1 MGLLTTAAIFT
12 VSNAGAKT
20 ANLSL
25 FIAFVV
31 IIGTEVGLELFEI
44 FVQVADLVQIA
55 SDTTYMTIF
64 ITQIVF
70 VIMAIP
76 FLFLRPRAMKV

>member
-1 MGLLTTAAIFT
+1 
-12 VSNAGAKT
+12 
-20 ANLSL
+20 
-25 FIAFVV
+25 
-31 IIGTEVGLELFEI
+31 
-44 FVQVADLVQIA
+44 VQVADLVQIA